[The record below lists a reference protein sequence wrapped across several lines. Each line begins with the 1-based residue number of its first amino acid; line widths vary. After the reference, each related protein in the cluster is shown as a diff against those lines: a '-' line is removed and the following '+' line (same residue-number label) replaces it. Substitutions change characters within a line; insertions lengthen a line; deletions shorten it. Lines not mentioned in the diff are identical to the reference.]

1 MDLTG
6 AEATVI
12 AAVLAALVGLS
23 TLRLNALTAR
33 RSAWWAR
40 AEWAIDRSF
49 DVTNDELREVGSYA
63 MAVLVRDR
71 HVTEADLRVLQAA
84 LQRVLDRP

>member
-1 MDLTG
+1 MDLSG

-12 AAVLAALVGLS
+12 AAALAAIVGLG
-23 TLRLNALTAR
+23 TLRLNAVTAR
-33 RSAWWAR
+33 RSAWWSR

-63 MAVLVRDR
+63 MAVLIRDR
-71 HVTEADLRVLQAA
+71 HVSDADLRVLQAA